1 MNEQGLYA
9 RRASDAVQL
18 GLKRTPAVL
27 LTGARQTGKTTLA
40 TRLAAGPAGA
50 ELATLDDAAT
60 LALARRD
67 PDGFLEALGP
77 QAVIDEVQRAPGLL
91 AAIGRSILRDPRPGR
106 FLLIA
111 SASPVEM
118 AELAGWPRGLLE
130 TVPLRPLSQGEIR
143 RRTEGF
149 VDAVFTGDPPTLPG
163 TPRDVAAGGAESRD
177 ELIAAALMGGYPR
190 VQALGLDHRAAWFR
204 SYVTT
209 LLDRDVRDRAD
220 VADLAPMPQLLGL
233 LAARSSGLLNAAGM
247 SRDLGVPNTSLRRYL
262 GLLEMAQL
270 AIRVPAWT
278 AAGVK
283 RLVKAPKLF
292 LCDSGLMA
300 HLALVTEERLA
311 HDAGLAAPLL
321 ETFAVMELL
330 KQTGWSRTRP
340 TVSHFRTESGHEVD
354 LVLESADEGI
364 VGVDVRPV
372 ATIGAT
378 DLRGL
383 GTLRDVAG
391 QRFRRGVLLYLGR
404 EVTRLEGRLWAVPL
418 SGLWAGG
425 PAWVERRA

>member
-1 MNEQGLYA
+1 MHDQALYP

-18 GLKRTPAVL
+18 GLKHTPAVL
-27 LTGARQTGKTTLA
+27 LAGARQTGKTTLA

-77 QAVIDEVQRAPGLL
+77 RAVIDEVQRAPGLL
-91 AAIGRSILRDPRPGR
+91 PAIRRSILRDPRPGR

-111 SASPVEM
+111 SASPVVM
-118 AELAGWPRGLLE
+118 TDLAGWPRGLLE
-130 TVPLRPLSQGEIR
+130 TVPLDPLSQGEIR
-143 RRTEGF
+143 RVTEGF
-149 VDAVFTGDPPTLPG
+149 VDAVFTGDPPTLAA
-163 TPRDVAAGGAESRD
+163 TPREAAAGGAESRD

-190 VQALGLDHRAAWFR
+190 VQALGFERRAAWFR

-209 LLDRDVRDRAD
+209 LLDRDVRDLAQ

-233 LAARSSGLLNAAGM
+233 LAARSSGLLNAAGL
-247 SRDLGVPNTSLRRYL
+247 SRDVGVPNTSLRRYL
-262 GLLEMAQL
+262 GLLEMAHL

-278 AAGVK
+278 AAVGK

-330 KQTGWSRTRP
+330 KQAGWSRTRP
-340 TVSHFRTESGHEVD
+340 KASHFRTESGHEVD
-354 LVLESADEGI
+354 LVLESADGGI

-372 ATIGAT
+372 ATIGAA

-391 QRFRRGVLLYLGR
+391 RRFRRGVLLYLGR
-404 EVTRLEGRLWAVPL
+404 EVMRLEGRLWAVPL
-418 SGLWAGG
+418 SGLWADG
-425 PAWVERRA
+425 PGWVERRA

>member
-1 MNEQGLYA
+1 MHDQALYP

-27 LTGARQTGKTTLA
+27 LAGARQTGKTTLA

-77 QAVIDEVQRAPGLL
+77 RAVIDEVQRAPGLL
-91 AAIGRSILRDPRPGR
+91 PAIRRSILRDPRPGR

-111 SASPVEM
+111 SASPVVM
-118 AELAGWPRGLLE
+118 TDLAGWPRGLLE
-130 TVPLRPLSQGEIR
+130 TVPLDPLSQGEIR
-143 RRTEGF
+143 RVTEGF
-149 VDAVFTGDPPTLPG
+149 VDAVFTGDPPTLAA
-163 TPRDVAAGGAESRD
+163 TPREVAADGAESRD

-190 VQALGLDHRAAWFR
+190 VQALGFERRAAWFR

-209 LLDRDVRDRAD
+209 LLDRDVRDLAQ

-233 LAARSSGLLNAAGM
+233 LAARSSGLLNAAGL
-247 SRDLGVPNTSLRRYL
+247 SRDVGVPNTSLRRYL
-262 GLLEMAQL
+262 GLLEMAHL

-278 AAGVK
+278 AAVGK

-330 KQTGWSRTRP
+330 KQAGWSRTRP
-340 TVSHFRTESGHEVD
+340 KASHFRTESGHEVD
-354 LVLESADEGI
+354 LVLESADGGI

-372 ATIGAT
+372 ATIGAA

-391 QRFRRGVLLYLGR
+391 RRFRRGVLLYLGR
-404 EVTRLEGRLWAVPL
+404 EVMRLEGRLWAVPL
-418 SGLWAGG
+418 SGLWADG
-425 PAWVERRA
+425 PGWVERRA